1 MVHGACSVSVL
12 QCPVCAIAETP
23 LPGGLLV
30 EEHIAN
36 YGIPLEFLSFW
47 GFEGEGLLGCWHI
60 SRLPKKLDH
69 SDDSYPSNQ
78 ANQILDPP
86 IKT

>member
-1 MVHGACSVSVL
+1 MFSLCVAMSLSH
-12 QCPVCAIAETP
+12 VCAIAETP

-36 YGIPLEFLSFW
+36 YGIPMDFLSFW
-47 GFEGEGLLGCWHI
+47 GFEGGGSVGLLAYK
-60 SRLPKKLDH
+60 LFAKKKLDH
-69 SDDSYPSNQ
+69 SDENCPSNQ